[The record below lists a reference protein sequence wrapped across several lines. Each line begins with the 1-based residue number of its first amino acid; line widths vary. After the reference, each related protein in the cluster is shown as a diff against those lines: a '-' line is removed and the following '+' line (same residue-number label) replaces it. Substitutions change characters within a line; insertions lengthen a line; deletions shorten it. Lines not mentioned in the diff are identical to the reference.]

1 MNIVTRRLDELR
13 KMEKN
18 VRIHPEKQIREYM
31 RSLEAFEQT
40 KPMIIDETGL
50 ILVGNGLYE
59 AMRRLGMETAE
70 CNLIEGLTEAQKKKL
85 MLADNKVFEL
95 GVTDTDAF
103 QDILKELDSDFDIPG
118 YDASMLEMLQMSLTE
133 VDDYISGYGSFETED
148 VERIRQKPPETHAEG
163 VATGIPAYSTPA
175 PLSNPIP
182 TAVDEGSGGNGAG
195 GEPEGRYII
204 CPRCGE
210 RISLGGA

>member
-1 MNIVTRRLDELR
+1 
-13 KMEKN
+13 MEKN

-59 AMRRLGMETAE
+59 AMRRLGLETAE

-148 VERIRQKPPETHAEG
+148 VERIRQKPPETHTEG
-163 VATGIPAYSTPA
+163 VATGFPAYSAPA
-175 PLSNPIP
+175 PLSNLAP
-182 TAVDEGSGGNGAG
+182 AEVDEGSVGNGA
-195 GEPEGRYII
+195 EAAQTGRYII

-210 RISLGGA
+210 RIPLGGA